1 MSTTEDASSCDR
13 RRIVTD
19 TDAELL
25 ALARAMTDLDH
36 PVKREAADWAAAEL
50 GQADLVDADH
60 RSVFAIDDWRRCA
73 DRGIHRLMVP
83 EEHGG
88 LGADRATTLLTLEGL
103 GYGCTDNG
111 LTFALASQIV
121 SSQVTLV
128 RFATDEQRERWLP
141 GLLNGSMFAALAM
154 TEPGSG
160 SDAFSLQATATKQ
173 ADGTYVLNGH
183 KAYLTF
189 GPVADLCIAFAST
202 RPEAGSWGVSAFL
215 VPMDLPG
222 VVQGPL
228 REKMGMRTT
237 PFGDIE
243 FRDVV
248 LPADALLSREGAG
261 ASIFSAVLDIER
273 AYVFAPQIGAMERQ
287 LHDATAYALERE
299 QGGQPI
305 ARYQAV
311 SHRLVAMKER
321 HEHCRLLLYRA
332 AMADVTGRGMSLAAS
347 LAKIA
352 TADAG
357 IASSVDAALLHG
369 AKGYVSEFEIER
381 QLRDAVGG
389 LVYSGTTDVLR
400 NIVARHLGVV

>member
-1 MSTTEDASSCDR
+1 MSTTEDASSCER

-103 GYGCTDNG
+103 GYGCADNG

-141 GLLNGSMFAALAM
+141 GLLDGSMFAALAM

-189 GPVADLCIAFAST
+189 GPVADL
-202 RPEAGSWGVSAFL
+202 
-215 VPMDLPG
+215 
-222 VVQGPL
+222 
-228 REKMGMRTT
+228 
-237 PFGDIE
+237 
-243 FRDVV
+243 
-248 LPADALLSREGAG
+248 
-261 ASIFSAVLDIER
+261 
-273 AYVFAPQIGAMERQ
+273 
-287 LHDATAYALERE
+287 
-299 QGGQPI
+299 
-305 ARYQAV
+305 
-311 SHRLVAMKER
+311 
-321 HEHCRLLLYRA
+321 
-332 AMADVTGRGMSLAAS
+332 SL
-347 LAKIA
+347 IH
-352 TADAG
+352 
-357 IASSVDAALLHG
+357 I
-369 AKGYVSEFEIER
+369 
-381 QLRDAVGG
+381 
-389 LVYSGTTDVLR
+389 
-400 NIVARHLGVV
+400 